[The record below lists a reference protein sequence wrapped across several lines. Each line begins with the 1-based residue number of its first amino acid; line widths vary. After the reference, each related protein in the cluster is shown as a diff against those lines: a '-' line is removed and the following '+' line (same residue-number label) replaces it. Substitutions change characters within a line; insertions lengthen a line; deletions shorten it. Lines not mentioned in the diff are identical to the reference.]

1 MYGRE
6 VVLNMMRCG
15 NNLGPIAFETDKI
28 SLMRSAK
35 PEDDKEFLK
44 NIRNGNFIV
53 KKQSN

>member
-1 MYGRE
+1 M
-6 VVLNMMRCG
+6 VLNMMRCG